1 MWSGD
6 RRDARHSKVPHGFQG
21 RKHRNRLLRYACGLR
36 DKPRIGIC
44 MSELLTK
51 SPFDPVREPRLVLF
65 ADSLPPDFG
74 AVGQSA
80 LMGAEVLAGRGH
92 QVDLFGLSSIAASVE
107 SRRHGQGSLTV
118 TRIWARP
125 VPRGSLLTR
134 LVWTLWTN
142 LRLACRAFGRMRAA
156 DGIL

>member
-21 RKHRNRLLRYACGLR
+21 RKHRNRMSGYACDLG

-51 SPFDPVREPRLVLF
+51 SPFDPVREPSLVLF

-74 AVGQSA
+74 AVGQYA
-80 LMGAEVLAGRGH
+80 LMRAEVLAGRCH
-92 QVDLFGLSSIAASVE
+92 QVHLFGLNSVASSVE
-107 SRRHGQGSLTV
+107 STKHGPGSLPV
-118 TRIWARP
+118 TRISARP
-125 VPRGSLLTR
+125 VPRGSLLAR
-134 LVWTLWTN
+134 LDWPLWTN
-142 LRLACRAFGRMRAA
+142 LR
-156 DGIL
+156 

>member
-21 RKHRNRLLRYACGLR
+21 RKHRNRLLGYACDLG
-36 DKPRIGIC
+36 DMPRIGIG

-74 AVGQSA
+74 AVGQYA
-80 LMGAEVLAGRGH
+80 LMRAKVLAERGH
-92 QVDLFGLSSIAASVE
+92 HVDLFGLSSVAASVE
-107 SRRHGQGSLTV
+107 GRKHGPGSLT
-118 TRIWARP
+118 
-125 VPRGSLLTR
+125 LTPI
-134 LVWTLWTN
+134 
-142 LRLACRAFGRMRAA
+142 LAP
-156 DGIL
+156 